1 MSDFEVFRNRT
12 CPTLDGTQIA
22 IRGQSYENRFG
33 FPNHLKPSKTLDLQ
47 GLGIIRLSH
56 LV

>member
-1 MSDFEVFRNRT
+1 
-12 CPTLDGTQIA
+12 LDGTQIA
-22 IRGQSYENRFG
+22 NRGQTYENRFG